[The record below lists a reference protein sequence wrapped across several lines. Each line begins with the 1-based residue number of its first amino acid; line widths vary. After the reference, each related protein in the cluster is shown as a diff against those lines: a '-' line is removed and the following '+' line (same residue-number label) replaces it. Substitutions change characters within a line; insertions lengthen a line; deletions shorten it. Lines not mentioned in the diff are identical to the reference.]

1 VVGSKA
7 EKLKPGPER
16 RPSGWEPSG
25 AKITCERNIPQA
37 TRNSKGGR
45 DRSQAQL
52 RDWASMYFLVSGC
65 IPASSLQGH

>member
-7 EKLKPGPER
+7 EELKPGPER

-37 TRNSKGGR
+37 TRNSKAAIAAKGIDGSR
-45 DRSQAQL
+45 
-52 RDWASMYFLVSGC
+52 VSNPSVLLAC
-65 IPASSLQGH
+65 RFDND